1 MTCTY
6 NWKGVCMPT
15 TNREIVFVYMQHV
28 KLKCGSLMERLIE
41 LSINFDYIHVLIAR
55 FSSVD
60 KNQPN
65 AEY

>member
-1 MTCTY
+1 
-6 NWKGVCMPT
+6 
-15 TNREIVFVYMQHV
+15 VYMQHV

>member
-1 MTCTY
+1 
-6 NWKGVCMPT
+6 
-15 TNREIVFVYMQHV
+15 VFVYMQHV